1 MYRYTAIGDSLTAGT
16 GALPGNGFAPL
27 YSRSIEKYSG
37 TRVLYQ
43 NLGVNGMTCPELLR
57 NVASSSVY
65 RTALAQADIITVTIG
80 GNDLIRLAQSSG
92 GKNISSELAR
102 LQGCLHQT
110 LAGLYSIKAG
120 SRSPFLIRFVGL
132 YNPFPELPEAVWGI
146 RSFNASLSSLSGP
159 YCRVAHIYREFEGRE
174 RQLLSVDGIH
184 PNGRGYRVIAA
195 RLKKLGFAPLF

>member
-27 YSRSIEKYSG
+27 YWRSIERYSG
-37 TRVLYQ
+37 SRVLYQ

-57 NVASSSVY
+57 NVTSSPVY
-65 RTALAQADIITVTIG
+65 RTALAQADIITVSIG
-80 GNDLIRLAQSSG
+80 GNDLIRLARSSG
-92 GKNISSELAR
+92 GKNIRSELAR
-102 LQGCLHQT
+102 LHGCLRQT
-110 LAGLYSIKAG
+110 LAVLYSIKSG

-146 RSFNASLSSLSGP
+146 RSFNASLSSMSGP
-159 YCRVAHIYREFEGRE
+159 YCRVAHIYHEFEGRE
-174 RQLLSVDGIH
+174 RQLLSVDRVH

-195 RLKKLGFAPLF
+195 RLDRIGFAPLF